1 MRLRVHVIVGKPARF
16 YEAGSEI
23 DDALVPQILH
33 RYRCDDEEADQL
45 LAEAKARREKRSSAR
60 RNRRAIA
67 RKLQGSF

>member
-33 RYRCDDEEADQL
+33 RYRCDDEEAD
-45 LAEAKARREKRSSAR
+45 
-60 RNRRAIA
+60 
-67 RKLQGSF
+67 